1 MSEYLSEH
9 EAEDAAGCFAQFD
22 VPNLQTA
29 AHVLLALI
37 EWTNSNSD
45 GWAYWMKP
53 RKAASRL
60 VDLVAAPRRGYLFG
74 HQILDCTETELRDA
88 LRPIKSWDAEL
99 PWAAIL
105 PVHPTAVAEI

>member
-22 VPNLQTA
+22 VPNLQT
-29 AHVLLALI
+29 

-88 LRPIKSWDAEL
+88 LRPIKSFLTRQGINWDAEL